1 MTFNLLDDYIAES
14 RDTTDST
21 STRLSMDSR
30 DRERPFLREDP
41 LEERVHRQKEKRA
54 IRVEARIFT
63 VLKVLRFLNNTPF
76 FFFSPFFLFLF
87 CSSVPSVSVQNGS
100 HYSPNPTSTQRRIS
114 PFATRLWHPSK
125 SYSVPWNVSIGSMV
139 YSVSRA
145 FRWGAPQRPILRRYS
160 CFI

>member
-63 VLKVLRFLNNTPF
+63 VLKVLK
-76 FFFSPFFLFLF
+76 
-87 CSSVPSVSVQNGS
+87 VP
-100 HYSPNPTSTQRRIS
+100 
-114 PFATRLWHPSK
+114 K
-125 SYSVPWNVSIGSMV
+125 
-139 YSVSRA
+139 
-145 FRWGAPQRPILRRYS
+145 
-160 CFI
+160 

>member
-1 MTFNLLDDYIAES
+1 MMTFNLLDDYIAES
-14 RDTTDST
+14 RDTTNST
-21 STRLSMDSR
+21 STTLSMDSR
-30 DRERPFLREDP
+30 DKERPFL
-41 LEERVHRQKEKRA
+41 ERVHRQKKRE
-54 IRVEARIFT
+54 RSESRR
-63 VLKVLRFLNNTPF
+63 LDYLLSSKYLRFLNNTPF
-76 FFFSPFFLFLF
+76 FLLFSFFSLSFLFLR
-87 CSSVPSVSVQNGS
+87 SLGPLVQNGS

-125 SYSVPWNVSIGSMV
+125 SHSVPWNVSIGSMV